1 MDGSGNLPYST
12 IMSDPAERLD
22 LRLSP
27 EHKRLIE
34 RAAAATGH
42 ASVSRFAVVELLR
55 AARAALEE
63 NETLTLSSRDWQRFT
78 EILDR
83 DEPPEALTEAAAAY
97 LKKHAP

>member
-1 MDGSGNLPYST
+1 MVEK
-12 IMSDPAERLD
+12 AERLD

-42 ASVSRFAVVELLR
+42 ASVSGFATVELVQ
-55 AARAALEE
+55 AARAALEQS
-63 NETLTLSSRDWQRFT
+63 ETLTLSTRDWNRFT

-83 DEPPEALTEAAAAY
+83 AEPNDALSAAAKAY
-97 LKKHAP
+97 RDKHGP